1 MSIDRGTDKDVI
13 HVHNGVFL
21 IKINEIMPFAKTWM
35 DLVILS
41 EEIHTKEKY
50 CMTPLICGI

>member
-50 CMTPLICGI
+50 DIPHM